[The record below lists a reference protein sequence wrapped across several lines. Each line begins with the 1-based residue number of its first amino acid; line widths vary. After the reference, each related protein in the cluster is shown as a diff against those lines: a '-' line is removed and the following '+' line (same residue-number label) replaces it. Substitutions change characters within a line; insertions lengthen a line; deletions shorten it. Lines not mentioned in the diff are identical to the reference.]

1 MVASSQSFWTRCTQ
15 VVRSRITVL
24 RDRVRSR
31 RARWATGGIT
41 RARHRPGGRSAASQA
56 ASLTSVWRPGP
67 ALTCGAWPHKTSPV
81 PASRWHTGVPSS
93 PVRSLAT
100 GVPPPP
106 SSQSERP
113 HRATGI
119 VLKVRLSC
127 PSGVTTHATTV
138 FLCTSKP
145 AQRSGMLGIT
155 TAAQRDH
162 GEPGVPAW
170 SDPDGRAHRPP
181 WAVPA
186 GIRVR
191 RVDRRGGT
199 LGSNDLRASRRAG
212 VVPHVHAWW

>member
-1 MVASSQSFWTRCTQ
+1 M
-15 VVRSRITVL
+15 L
-24 RDRVRSR
+24 RDHVRSR

-41 RARHRPGGRSAASQA
+41 LARHRPGGRSAASQA

-67 ALTCGAWPHKTSPV
+67 ALTCGAWPHKTSHV

-93 PVRSLAT
+93 PVRSRAT
-100 GVPPPP
+100 GVQPPP

-162 GEPGVPAW
+162 GAPGVPAW
-170 SDPDGRAHRPP
+170 SDPDGRAQRPP

-186 GIRVR
+186 GTPGPTGGQA
-191 RVDRRGGT
+191 RGHPCVKRPQGQPQ
-199 LGSNDLRASRRAG
+199 SRSCTTCSC
-212 VVPHVHAWW
+212 VVVTSGHDDWWRIV